1 MSAGAAGHHT
11 GKYMTD
17 LSVNESF
24 RYVRAR
30 SSSVGNIF
38 LYRKYKPYPRH
49 MQQFRRKWQYF
60 GINWHFAG
68 KKANILYVCSDDLCK
83 PFHIVRR
90 LFGIQDTVRDSISPF
105 YRQCNQKRMDAGPC
119 VQSQQKGAGLFTD
132 IKSVHIIVIAGFL
145 YHNLRM
151 GPFQHIVK
159 KKPASPD
166 RSG

>member
-1 MSAGAAGHHT
+1 MDMSAGAAGHHT

-38 LYRKYKPYPRH
+38 LYRKYKPYSRH

-119 VQSQQKGAGLFTD
+119 V
-132 IKSVHIIVIAGFL
+132 HIIVIAGFL